1 MSTNHRI
8 FVAGAT
14 GVLGRRAVRQLVDAG
29 HQVTGLAR
37 SAEKAELVRSL
48 GATPVQVDLFDAG
61 ALKDAAAGHDV
72 VANLATHIPP
82 LSKAAFNGAW
92 NENSRI
98 RSEGSR
104 NLVDAAL
111 STGAGRYIQEGI
123 SFMYEDRGD
132 AWIDEDVPMVI
143 PELGRA
149 QLDAEREAQ
158 RFTEAGGVGVVLR
171 FGQFYAP
178 DAFHTTGMIKMA
190 RRRVAPAL
198 GDPDSYAP
206 NIHIDDAASAVVAAL
221 GAPAGVYNVVD
232 DDPVTKREFAAVMA
246 AALGK
251 KPPHHLPATA
261 VKAVGKKADYLIRSQ
276 RVSNRRFKDATG
288 WSPRYPSVRE
298 GLPPVIAAATS

>member
-1 MSTNHRI
+1 MTRHKI

-14 GVLGRRAVRQLVDAG
+14 GVLGRRAVKQLADAG
-29 HQVTGLAR
+29 HAVTGIAR
-37 SAEKAELVRSL
+37 SDEKAELVRSL
-48 GATPVQVDLFDAG
+48 GGKPVRVDLFDAA
-61 ALKDAAAGHDV
+61 ALKDAIDGHDV

-82 LSKAAFNGAW
+82 LTKSAFNGAW
-92 NENSRI
+92 DENSRI

-111 STGAGRYIQEGI
+111 ATGASRYIQEAI

-132 AWIDEDVPMVI
+132 EWIDEDVPMII
-143 PELGRA
+143 PNLNKS
-149 QLDAEREAQ
+149 QLDAEANAA
-158 RFTEAGGVGVVLR
+158 RFTESGGVGVVLR

-178 DAFHTTGMIKMA
+178 DAFHTTDMIKVA
-190 RRRVAPAL
+190 RRRVAPAV

-221 GAPAGVYNVVD
+221 EAPAGIYNVVD
-232 DDPVTKREFAAVMA
+232 DDPVTKREFAEVMA
-246 AALGK
+246 RALGK
-251 KPPHHLPATA
+251 KAPHFIPKTL
-261 VKAVGKKADYLIRSQ
+261 VKAAGSKASYLVRSQ